1 MTTNGRNVSEDCE
14 ETDLVLQL
22 DLSTLKAE
30 VLSKEVECQ
39 SRGLTHSSKFLSEL
53 GYSLR
58 HVERLPLVHDVEA
71 LQDLNPDE
79 IEVYRMAKVY
89 YDLKEYDRCAF
100 FTKDAKSSRVVFLH
114 FYSKYLAGERKRVD
128 SETDVIVSTEA
139 NFQYLKDLR
148 ADLQKLHESGEN
160 IDGYTLYLYGVVLK
174 KLGLNEEA
182 KAILLKSVRT
192 EPCLWSAWQE
202 LAFFVKDRSTL
213 SSLCLPDHWIK
224 QFFLA
229 HCYLELLL
237 NDEAMEIYFA
247 LQKTGLKESTY
258 IMAQLAIAYH
268 NKRDLDQ
275 AVESFKKLTDEDPY
289 RLDNLDTYSNVL
301 YVKDQRVE
309 LAHLAHHTVQIDKY
323 RPETCCVVGN
333 YYSLRSQHAKAVLY
347 FQRALKLNPNYL
359 SAWTLMGHEFMELK
373 NKSAAI
379 QSYRHAIEV
388 NPRDYRAWYGLGQTY
403 EILKMHSYCLY
414 YYKKAQELRPNDS
427 RMLMALGDSYE
438 KLDRPHDALKCYW
451 KAHCLGDMER
461 TVALFH
467 LARLYEKTEDSD
479 QAAAAYHQF
488 IDESEGDAIS
498 EDRDQQS
505 RAYRF
510 LAHYHFKQGQLDDAF
525 GYAQKCTQYAD
536 TREDGKALLKEIT
549 SKRNEASI
557 ITSPDQNVTMPP
569 CTNRTLDRVL
579 RENNSSFTGN
589 PMEDVETTGRDLEP
603 MNLTF
608 TP

>member
-1 MTTNGRNVSEDCE
+1 VSEDRE
-14 ETDLVLQL
+14 EVSLALEL

-30 VLSKEVECQ
+30 VLSKAVECQ
-39 SRGLTHSSKFLSEL
+39 SRGLTQSFKFLSEL

-58 HVERLPLVHDVEA
+58 HVSVYEA
-71 LQDLNPDE
+71 GGVPNDLNPSE
-79 IEVYRMAKVY
+79 TEVYHMAKAY
-89 YDLKEYDRCAF
+89 FDLKEYDRSAF
-100 FTKDAKSSRVVFLH
+100 FTKDAKSPRVIFMH
-114 FYSKYLAGERKRVD
+114 FYSKYLAGEKKRVD

-139 NFQYLKDLR
+139 NLQYLKDLR
-148 ADLQKLHESGEN
+148 ADLQKHYEGSGTT
-160 IDGYTLYLYGVVLK
+160 IDGYILYLYGVVLK
-174 KLGLNEEA
+174 KLGLNQDA
-182 KAILLKSVRT
+182 KKMLLESVRK

-202 LAFFVKDRSTL
+202 LAFFVSDRSTL

-224 QFFLA
+224 HFFLA

-237 NDEAMEIYFA
+237 NDAAMEIYFA

-268 NKRDLDQ
+268 NKRELDQ

-467 LARLYEKTEDSD
+467 LARLYEKTDDAD

-488 IDESEGDAIS
+488 IEESVSDAIT

-510 LAHYHFKQGQLDDAF
+510 LAQYQFKQGHLDEAF
-525 GYAQKCTQYAD
+525 DYAQKCTQYAD
-536 TREDGKALLKEIT
+536 TREEGKALLKEIT
-549 SKRNEASI
+549 SKRNESI
-557 ITSPDQNVTMPP
+557 SILASPDPDLTMPP
-569 CTNRTLDRVL
+569 CINRTIDRVL
-579 RENNSSFTGN
+579 RENNSSVGGS
-589 PMEDVETTGRDLEP
+589 PMEDVEPSSRDLEP

>member
-1 MTTNGRNVSEDCE
+1 MSN
-14 ETDLVLQL
+14 DLAN
-22 DLSTLKAE
+22 LS
-30 VLSKEVECQ
+30 
-39 SRGLTHSSKFLSEL
+39 
-53 GYSLR
+53 Y
-58 HVERLPLVHDVEA
+58 
-71 LQDLNPDE
+71 
-79 IEVYRMAKVY
+79 
-89 YDLKEYDRCAF
+89 LKE
-100 FTKDAKSSRVVFLH
+100 
-114 FYSKYLAGERKRVD
+114 
-128 SETDVIVSTEA
+128 
-139 NFQYLKDLR
+139 LR
-148 ADLQKLHESGEN
+148 SDLQKLCTDEAKV
-160 IDGYTLYLYGVVLK
+160 DGYILYLYGIILK
-174 KLGLNEEA
+174 KLGLNTEA
-182 KAILLKSVRT
+182 KTVLQECLQK

-202 LAFFVKDRSTL
+202 LAYFINDRATL
-213 SSLCLPDHWIK
+213 SKLKFPDHWTK
-224 QFFLA
+224 HFFLA

-237 NDEAMEIYFA
+237 NDPAIDIYDS
-247 LQKTGLKESTY
+247 LKDGGLKDFSY

-268 NKRDLDQ
+268 NKRELDK
-275 AVESFKKLTDEDPY
+275 AVEYFKDLTNEDPY

-333 YYSLRSQHAKAVLY
+333 YYSLRSQHSKAVLY
-347 FQRALKLNPNYL
+347 FQRALKLNPNNL
-359 SAWTLMGHEFMELK
+359 SAWTLLGHEFMELK

-379 QSYRHAIEV
+379 QSYRQAIEV

-467 LARLYEKTEDSD
+467 LARLYEKTDDAD

-488 IDESEGDAIS
+488 IEESVSDAIT

-510 LAHYHFKQGQLDDAF
+510 LAQYQFKQGHLDEAF
-525 GYAQKCTQYAD
+525 DYAQKCTQYAD
-536 TREDGKALLKEIT
+536 TREEGKALLKEIT
-549 SKRNEASI
+549 SKRNESI
-557 ITSPDQNVTMPP
+557 SILASPDPDLTMPP
-569 CTNRTLDRVL
+569 CINRTIDRVL
-579 RENNSSFTGN
+579 RENNSSVGGS
-589 PMEDVETTGRDLEP
+589 PMEDVEPSGRDLEP